1 MKVSI
6 IGQGYVGLTISVF
19 AGEHHNVIGFDK
31 NQGVVDA
38 LNAGKS
44 HIEGVASADL
54 ARLIA
59 TGKYKATTDA
69 AEIAGSDVVVIAV
82 PTPLTKDRKPDLS
95 FVEAA
100 CKTVGENVKK
110 PALVIN
116 ESTSFPGTVRNL
128 IKPLIEKYSGGV
140 EHMYAVSPERVDP
153 GRSDWNQKNTP
164 RLYAGLTPVASA
176 AVRDFYS
183 TFCDELVEV
192 SSPEVAES
200 AKLFENTFR
209 QVNIALVNEFA
220 QIAHALGVSVYETLD
235 AAATKWNFLPFRPGM
250 VGGHCIGVDPYY
262 LTHKAEEVGYHPQV
276 ILAGRRINDNMA
288 RYAARNVIRLML
300 KNGIDVARSTVG
312 VMGITFKEN
321 CPDIRNSKVAD
332 LVKELRNWGCNVVVS
347 DPWANP
353 EEVEHEYGIRLGAID
368 ESNQVDS
375 LIVAVGHNEF
385 RAMSPKQLKKL
396 CVAGQPVLADV
407 KALYNR
413 HDALNAGFTVFRF

>member
-19 AGEHHNVIGFDK
+19 AGEHHTVVGFDK
-31 NQGVVDA
+31 NQSVVGA

-44 HIEGVASADL
+44 HIEGVESTDL

-59 TGKYKATTDA
+59 EGKYKATTDA

-82 PTPLTKDRKPDLS
+82 PTPLTKDRKPDLA

-100 CKTVGENVKK
+100 CKTIGENLKT
-110 PALVIN
+110 PALIIN

-128 IKPLIEKYSGGV
+128 IKPLIEKHSGWAL

-164 RLYAGLTPVASA
+164 RLYAGLSPKASQ
-176 AVRDFYS
+176 AVRNFYS

-220 QIAHALGVSVYETLD
+220 QIVHALGISVYETLD
-235 AAATKWNFLPFRPGM
+235 AAATKPYGFMKFMPSAG
-250 VGGHCIGVDPYY
+250 VGGHCIPVDPSY
-262 LTHKAEEVGYHPQV
+262 LADT
-276 ILAGRRINDNMA
+276 
-288 RYAARNVIRLML
+288 AARLGVPATFIERANEVNLEMAKYVVGRVAADNGGSL
-300 KNGIDVARSTVG
+300 KGKAVQVVG
-312 VMGITFKEN
+312 VAYKPN
-321 CPDIRNSKVAD
+321 VAD
-332 LVKELRNWGCNVVVS
+332 VRETPAELVIEELK
-347 DPWANP
+347 AA
-353 EEVEHEYGIRLGAID
+353 GAIVTWSD
-368 ESNQVDS
+368 DLVSTWMGEKSTALGRADIALVVTLHAVTDP
-375 LIVAVGHNEF
+375 VAV
-385 RAMSPKQLKKL
+385 LKSAPYVFDTTGK
-396 CVAGQPVLADV
+396 V
-407 KALYNR
+407 KGAHSL
-413 HDALNAGFTVFRF
+413 